1 MPEFKEVNFLHFKD
15 IFFEDYEIALSYTL
29 LSSILKSAGL
39 PVEFAKRGIRTPAQ
53 ANEFL
58 KEYRFAYNE
67 KFSVSAEGSSLF
79 VQV

>member
-53 ANEFL
+53 ANDPLFMAFIDHIDDFL
-58 KEYRFAYNE
+58 FCHIALIR
-67 KFSVSAEGSSLF
+67 LTI
-79 VQV
+79 